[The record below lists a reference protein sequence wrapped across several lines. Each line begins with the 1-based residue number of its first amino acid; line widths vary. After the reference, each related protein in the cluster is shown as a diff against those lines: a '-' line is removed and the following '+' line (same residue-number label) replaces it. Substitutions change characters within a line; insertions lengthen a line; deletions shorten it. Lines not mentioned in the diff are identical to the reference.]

1 MEEFRDYGTDG
12 WDDILVRGL
21 PDLEKNL
28 KATAETLRLAQERFV
43 PGSFYLRLAEQEFFA
58 AQTFLTQHQ
67 TVIRKWR
74 AENRGQQGPGFG

>member
-1 MEEFRDYGTDG
+1 MEEFRDNGTDG

-21 PDLEKNL
+21 PDLAQNL
-28 KATAETLRLAQERFV
+28 KATAETLRRAQERFV

-74 AENRGQQGPGFG
+74 SENRGQRGTGFG